1 MSMSR
6 SDYEAQ
12 IDDYNFQISAK
23 ECEQDEL
30 RAEQRQTMDVFENF
44 NENILQ
50 SFTQIEAIE
59 VEVNRRGNQ
68 QHQYNEIGEQSLYF
82 SRRFTR
88 QEEELTEAY
97 NKAYQTLDDEREA
110 LQRKR
115 DVLFY
120 EEREM

>member
-6 SDYEAQ
+6 SNYEAQ

-30 RAEQRQTMDVFENF
+30 RAEQRQIMDVFEDF
-44 NENILQ
+44 NENIVQ
-50 SFTQIEAIE
+50 SFTRIEAIE

-68 QHQYNEIGEQSLYF
+68 QNQYNEIGEQRLYF
-82 SRRFTR
+82 SRRFAR

-97 NKAYQTLDDEREA
+97 NKAYQTLEDEREA

-120 EEREM
+120 EER